1 MNYRRKY
8 DPTPLC
14 SGGSRGVTSHL
25 TPMARQPISCYY
37 YALKQF
43 IAVNIR
49 CHVTRRLCAACVRE
63 CVCGV
68 LLFYPLLISFR
79 FLVRTWG
86 ICPPPRRTSAASPEN
101 YRHGYLIPDPT
112 QKKAPFAKEINI
124 QQMTRHV

>member
-14 SGGSRGVTSHL
+14 SGGSRGVTSHV

-49 CHVTRRLCAACVRE
+49 CHVTRRLCAACVCVCV

-86 ICPPPRRTSAASPEN
+86 ICIVFGEGADAGEGGISRSCSHSYHPYLVGLNRKNCRR
-101 YRHGYLIPDPT
+101 Y
-112 QKKAPFAKEINI
+112 
-124 QQMTRHV
+124 